1 MEKFTKDKR
10 EGYARVA
17 LPLFVGLIKEY
28 EKLVFEV
35 QERLVYVRLGKG
47 PAVVLRRTYA
57 ERIAEEPDVRFL
69 GMEKRGSRRRVYFAD
84 DPKGFEF

>member
-1 MEKFTKDKR
+1 
-10 EGYARVA
+10 
-17 LPLFVGLIKEY
+17 
-28 EKLVFEV
+28 
-35 QERLVYVRLGKG
+35 
-47 PAVVLRRTYA
+47 VVLRRTYA